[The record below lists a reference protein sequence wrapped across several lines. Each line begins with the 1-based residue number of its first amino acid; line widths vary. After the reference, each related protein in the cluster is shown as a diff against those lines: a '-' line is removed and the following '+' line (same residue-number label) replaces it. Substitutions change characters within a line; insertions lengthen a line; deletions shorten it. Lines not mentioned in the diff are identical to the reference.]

1 MISLVKLVH
10 NLNVTLL
17 FGSIPK
23 NISFGL
29 FYNSSSSSSKSAN
42 KLLFVLIFLLFSLIL
57 PIQNCTSFK
66 KKSKITLDKNGY
78 SDIIVG
84 IEDAV
89 RENPELIDR
98 IKETFT
104 EASAFLFN
112 VTK

>member
-1 MISLVKLVH
+1 MISLVKLVY
-10 NLNVTLL
+10 NLNVTL
-17 FGSIPK
+17 FGSIQK
-23 NISFGL
+23 NISIGL
-29 FYNSSSSSSKSAN
+29 CHNSSSKSAN

>member
-29 FYNSSSSSSKSAN
+29 FRNSNSSSKSAN

>member
-66 KKSKITLDKNGY
+66 KKSKITLDKNGS

-84 IEDAV
+84 SEDAV